1 MELSPDCWIPT
12 RHCAQRSLTSSKEV
26 NLVLASVLRPDGTYE
41 RIWFEEMV
49 GPDEVLFDANVFLVK
64 KEKARALKQGPK
76 PEPGEAPPKPGPG
89 PLPPPE
95 PGPEPGPGTAVQ
107 TRIVRLVGTVPPEVW
122 NRLGTKILPKLRTGS
137 DLKVGID
144 FSVTV
149 NADVARNLTSEL
161 QQILDDL
168 GLAGRARID
177 EV

>member
-1 MELSPDCWIPT
+1 
-12 RHCAQRSLTSSKEV
+12 
-26 NLVLASVLRPDGTYE
+26 VLRPDGTYE
-41 RIWFEEMV
+41 RIWFEEIV

-76 PEPGEAPPKPGPG
+76 PEPGVAPPKPGPG
-89 PLPPPE
+89 PLPPEPGLIPPE
-95 PGPEPGPGTAVQ
+95 PGSKPSVQ
-107 TRIVRLVGTVPPEVW
+107 TRTLRVVGNVPPEVW
-122 NRLGTKILPKLRTGS
+122 NRLGTKILPKLRAGS

-149 NADVARNLTSEL
+149 TADVAKNLTSEL